1 MVICKFEATALNW
14 FMFLNQFET
23 EIDQQDRIS
32 PVTMYSYPKD
42 FLSLHV
48 RKLVDSLP
56 FTSEA
61 YSRNKALTQAKFGK
75 KTVAANTHINFII
88 LLPIFLGSHPNLYDF
103 YEKLM
108 SSVQALE
115 TLRKLNEIKGS
126 VRNAL
131 DKLPGIRAYLVR
143 LDDSWQDWRFCELI
157 EALIKWTVRNRK
169 TIASEKKPRN
179 SIIFTIQKRE
189 NKTCAT
195 VSIARRRG
203 IS

>member
-32 PVTMYSYPKD
+32 PVKMYSYPKD

-75 KTVAANTHINFII
+75 K
-88 LLPIFLGSHPNLYDF
+88 
-103 YEKLM
+103 
-108 SSVQALE
+108 
-115 TLRKLNEIKGS
+115 
-126 VRNAL
+126 
-131 DKLPGIRAYLVR
+131 
-143 LDDSWQDWRFCELI
+143 
-157 EALIKWTVRNRK
+157 
-169 TIASEKKPRN
+169 N
-179 SIIFTIQKRE
+179 SCSKHTY
-189 NKTCAT
+189 
-195 VSIARRRG
+195 
-203 IS
+203 

>member
-14 FMFLNQFET
+14 FMFLKQFET

-75 KTVAANTHINFII
+75 KTVAANTHFNFII